1 MCEGL
6 VRNTG
11 LNQVQEMDV
20 KEHLKNLPKFDQDKF
35 KKIKEEIIEYV
46 KEKLKL
52 QFFKFCFGRFFFNL
66 FNI

>member
-52 QFFKFCFGRFFFNL
+52 QFFKFCL
-66 FNI
+66 KIFNI